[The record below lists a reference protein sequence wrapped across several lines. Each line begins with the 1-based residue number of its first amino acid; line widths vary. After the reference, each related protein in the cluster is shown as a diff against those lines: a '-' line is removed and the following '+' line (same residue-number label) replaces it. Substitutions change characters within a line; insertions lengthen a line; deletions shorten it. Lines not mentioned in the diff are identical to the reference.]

1 MNLGP
6 RYGQEDEDVAD
17 FPSNEIQKGAIPLG
31 KYAALSL
38 LTVLALFAAGCTV
51 GPRYRKPVTA
61 IQPFQNAP
69 SIESRHAVLPS
80 PELDTWWTGFDH
92 PELTRIVE
100 RVLNQ
105 NLDLAESFTRMEQ
118 ARAAAKGAGAKL
130 KPSGSVSAQSSSF
143 RQSLDSPIGR
153 YATALPAFHRN
164 QSYLDLG
171 LEASWEVDLS
181 VDLGEALKQQAT
193 KPRQPRQKDSEFVFP

>member
-1 MNLGP
+1 MLRTSHP
-6 RYGQEDEDVAD
+6 MRFE
-17 FPSNEIQKGAIPLG
+17 KGAIPLG
-31 KYAALSL
+31 KYAAFSLS
-38 LTVLALFAAGCTV
+38 TVLALFAAGCTV

-80 PELDTWWTGFDH
+80 PELDTWWTGFDD

-118 ARAAAKGAGAKL
+118 ARAAAKV
-130 KPSGSVSAQSSSF
+130 GS
-143 RQSLDSPIGR
+143 
-153 YATALPAFHRN
+153 
-164 QSYLDLG
+164 
-171 LEASWEVDLS
+171 
-181 VDLGEALKQQAT
+181 
-193 KPRQPRQKDSEFVFP
+193 